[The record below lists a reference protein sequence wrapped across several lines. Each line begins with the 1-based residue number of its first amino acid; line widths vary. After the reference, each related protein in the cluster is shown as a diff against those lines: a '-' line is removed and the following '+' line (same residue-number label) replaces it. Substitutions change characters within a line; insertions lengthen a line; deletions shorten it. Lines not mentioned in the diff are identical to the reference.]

1 MLSLEAANAVDLCI
15 ECIIL
20 TDTYIGAGME
30 MGAALPDKD
39 IAGENELTVRALGPK
54 TLGLTL
60 TTVTGATDAL
70 FMCKE
75 LKIEPEH
82 IKL

>member
-1 MLSLEAANAVDLCI
+1 MLCLKTANAVDLCI
-15 ECIIL
+15 EGIVL
-20 TDTYIGAGME
+20 ADTDVGTGME
-30 MGAALPDKD
+30 MGAALPD
-39 IAGENELTVRALGPK
+39 ENVTGKHELTIGTLGPQA
-54 TLGLTL
+54 LGLTL

-70 FMCKE
+70 LMCKE